1 MGVKLEKKRG
11 NEGCKPLTGRACHR
25 QDIILLLKRKRK
37 TLGALPSFGL
47 SLCTFW
53 HVCGQLEQGVWK
65 KKIKD
70 TMLYFLIKDLE
81 DPPLLHLLN

>member
-1 MGVKLEKKRG
+1 MYTKPWERLIISDMALWLLHDYIWPGQAKPGLTLFADVGVLEM
-11 NEGCKPLTGRACHR
+11 
-25 QDIILLLKRKRK
+25 
-37 TLGALPSFGL
+37 LGQAAQVHS
-47 SLCTFW
+47 S
-53 HVCGQLEQGVWK
+53 QGVWK